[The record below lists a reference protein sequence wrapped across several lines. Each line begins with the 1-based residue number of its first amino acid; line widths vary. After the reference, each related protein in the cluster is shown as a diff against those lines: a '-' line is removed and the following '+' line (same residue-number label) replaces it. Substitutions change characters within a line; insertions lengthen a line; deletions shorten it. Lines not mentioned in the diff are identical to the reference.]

1 MPDCFTLTA
10 QLTNLTER
18 KMLSNMCKCATD
30 RTFWHAMT
38 FTGVHRHRLKLGT
51 SQRQPIFSELSF
63 E

>member
-10 QLTNLTER
+10 QLTNLTEQKNAQQHVQVCNR
-18 KMLSNMCKCATD
+18 PF
-30 RTFWHAMT
+30 RHAMT